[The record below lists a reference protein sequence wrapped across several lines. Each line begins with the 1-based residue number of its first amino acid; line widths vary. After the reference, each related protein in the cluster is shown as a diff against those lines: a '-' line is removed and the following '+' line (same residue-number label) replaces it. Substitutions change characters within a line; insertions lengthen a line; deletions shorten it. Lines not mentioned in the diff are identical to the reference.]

1 MVSYNVTVVFTN
13 VSLDETIQILAKKS
27 FTGNWFN
34 SPHNL
39 NISES
44 DLIQLLTIATKD
56 QLFQFNGALYQQV
69 DGVAIGTPLGP
80 LMANTFMCSM
90 EEKLAN
96 ENKLSDFYRR
106 YVDDTFAPVPDLP
119 AADDFLAS
127 LNDAHQA
134 IQFTVQTAVNNKLA
148 FVGMVIIKTDNRLN
162 TCHYRKKTN
171 KGLLLHY
178 QSHVDNGY
186 KRSLLRTMIDLA
198 NRLSSSPALFSQE
211 RKELKSI
218 FLKLKYPEKLI
229 DFCAEPRVDRAS

>member
-1 MVSYNVTVVFTN
+1 MVSYDDTAVFTN
-13 VSLDETIQILAKKS
+13 VSFDETIQILAKQS

-34 SPHNL
+34 SSHNL

-44 DLIQLLTIATKD
+44 DLIELLTIATKD

-69 DGVAIGTPLGP
+69 DSVAMGPPLGP
-80 LMANTFMCSM
+80 LKANTFKCST
-90 EEKLAN
+90 EEKLTN

-134 IQFTVQTAVNNKLA
+134 IQLLAVNNKLS

-162 TCHYRKKTN
+162 TCDYRKRPTKDSCCTI
-171 KGLLLHY
+171 KATL
-178 QSHVDNGY
+178 
-186 KRSLLRTMIDLA
+186 TIDIKDH
-198 NRLSSSPALFSQE
+198 F
-211 RKELKSI
+211 
-218 FLKLKYPEKLI
+218 
-229 DFCAEPRVDRAS
+229 

>member
-1 MVSYNVTVVFTN
+1 MSDVFQFSEEKQQFQISDDNFMVSYDVTAFFTQRVVRWN
-13 VSLDETIQILAKKS
+13 YSNCAKKS

-69 DGVAIGTPLGP
+69 DGVAMGPLLGP

-90 EEKLAN
+90 EEKLTN
-96 ENKLSDFYRR
+96 EDKLSDFYRR

-127 LNDAHQA
+127 LNDTLQE

-162 TCHYRKKTN
+162 TCDYTFKAT
-171 KGLLLHY
+171 L
-178 QSHVDNGY
+178 
-186 KRSLLRTMIDLA
+186 TMDIKITFKNYDWS
-198 NRLSSSPALFSQE
+198 R
-211 RKELKSI
+211 
-218 FLKLKYPEKLI
+218 
-229 DFCAEPRVDRAS
+229 